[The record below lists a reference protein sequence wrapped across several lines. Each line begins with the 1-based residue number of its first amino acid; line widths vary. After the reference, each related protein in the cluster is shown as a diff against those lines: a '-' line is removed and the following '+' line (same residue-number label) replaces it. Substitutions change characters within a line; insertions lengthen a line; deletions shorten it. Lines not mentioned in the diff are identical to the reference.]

1 MTFPFLTS
9 CAAATMSSAVV
20 KLSVPISSDGPQ
32 RPQFLQRSAAFCTS
46 LRVSLRLRASRV
58 SYTPGGFAAA
68 LVVFLAA
75 VFVFIAAMGAFL
87 YVFSGRRKACESSQA
102 PVQGQRTDR

>member
-1 MTFPFLTS
+1 
-9 CAAATMSSAVV
+9 
-20 KLSVPISSDGPQ
+20 
-32 RPQFLQRSAAFCTS
+32 

-75 VFVFIAAMGAFL
+75 VFVFIAAMARSF
-87 YVFSGRRKACESSQA
+87 VFFREEKGLR
-102 PVQGQRTDR
+102 V